1 MINSNENLSLVSVI
15 MPVYNGAT
23 YLREAITSI
32 LDQTYSNFEFIIIND
47 GSIDRSEEIILSFS
61 DSRIVYIKNPENY
74 KLIKTLNIGFSIAKG
89 CYIARMD
96 ADDISHPDRLQK
108 QVQFLD
114 VNEEYGLVGSGVN
127 LLNGENKSQ
136 LLYHTDHES
145 LKFALAFYCP
155 FIHPSVMIRSSVLLN
170 VDCVFDSNYVHA
182 EDYELWKRLAFKTK
196 MANIPEYLLDYRV
209 HDAQI
214 SSQHSVFQT
223 ELATKIRREYLSE
236 YFGESIK
243 DFEYVFKL
251 SVEKYTFKEKYHQI
265 KTLFDKDRKQS
276 IFGGDNLTRYLTQM
290 WKNLFLET
298 SSLQGKD
305 FYFFLV
311 SGIKWR
317 STSSVRQF
325 FAIFLKTFK

>member
-1 MINSNENLSLVSVI
+1 
-15 MPVYNGAT
+15 MPVYNAEK
-23 YLREAITSI
+23 YLDAAIRSVLNQSYTH
-32 LDQTYSNFEFIIIND
+32 YEFIIIND
-47 GSIDRSEEIILSFS
+47 GSTDNSETIILSFK
-61 DSRIVYIKNPENY
+61 DERIKYIQNETNL
-74 KLIKTLNIGFSIAKG
+74 KLITTLNLGFEQSKG
-89 CYIARMD
+89 KYIARMD
-96 ADDISHPDRLQK
+96 ADDVSHPQRIEK
-108 QVQFLD
+108 QVSFFES
-114 VNEEYGLVGSGVN
+114 NIEYGLLGTGVT
-127 LLNGENKSQ
+127 LIKNGKKEP
-136 LLYHTDHES
+136 LIYHLDHDS

-155 FIHPSVMIRSSVLLN
+155 FIHPSVMIRKDIFEGLDVI
-170 VDCVFDSNYVHA
+170 FDNRYLHA

-196 MANIPEYLLDYRV
+196 MANIPEFLLDYRI

-214 SSQHSVFQT
+214 STQHIVFQT

-265 KTLFDKDRKQS
+265 KTLFDKDRKQP
-276 IFGGDNLTRYLTQM
+276 IFGGDNLTRYLIQL

-298 SSLQGKD
+298 SSLQWKD

-311 SGIKWR
+311 SGITWQ
-317 STSSVRQF
+317 STWLVRQL

>member
-1 MINSNENLSLVSVI
+1 MSPNLSVI
-15 MPVYNGAT
+15 MPVFNGEK
-23 YLREAITSI
+23 YLREAIESI
-32 LDQTYSNFEFIIIND
+32 LAQTYDNFELIIIND
-47 GSIDRSEEIILSFS
+47 GSTDASEEIIQTYD
-61 DSRIVYIKNPENY
+61 DSRIIYIKNPENY

-96 ADDISHPDRLQK
+96 ADDISHLDRLQK

-182 EDYELWKRLAFKTK
+182 EDYELWTRLAFKTK
-196 MANIPEYLLDYRV
+196 MANLPEYLLNYRI
-209 HDAQI
+209 HDEQI

-223 ELATKIRREYLSE
+223 ELAAEIRGKYLS
-236 YFGESIK
+236 FCFNESVK
-243 DFEYVFKL
+243 DFDYVFKL
-251 SVEKYTFKEKYHQI
+251 GDEKHTFKEKYHQI

-311 SGIKWR
+311 SGITWQ
-317 STSSVRQF
+317 STWSVRQF

>member
-1 MINSNENLSLVSVI
+1 
-15 MPVYNGAT
+15 MPVYNAEK
-23 YLREAITSI
+23 YLDAAIRSVLNQSYTH
-32 LDQTYSNFEFIIIND
+32 YEFIIIND
-47 GSIDRSEEIILSFS
+47 GSTDNSETIILSFK
-61 DSRIVYIKNPENY
+61 DERIKYIQNETNL
-74 KLIKTLNIGFSIAKG
+74 KLITTLNLGFEQSKG
-89 CYIARMD
+89 KYIARMD
-96 ADDISHPDRLQK
+96 ADDVSHPQRIEK
-108 QVQFLD
+108 QVSFFES
-114 VNEEYGLVGSGVN
+114 NIEYGLLGTGVT
-127 LLNGENKSQ
+127 LIKNGKKEP
-136 LLYHTDHES
+136 LIYHLDHDS

-155 FIHPSVMIRSSVLLN
+155 FIHPSVMIRKDIFEGLDVI
-170 VDCVFDSNYVHA
+170 FDNRYLHA

-196 MANIPEYLLDYRV
+196 MANIPEFLLDYRI

-214 SSQHSVFQT
+214 STQHIVFQT

-265 KTLFDKDRKQS
+265 KTLFDKDRKQP
-276 IFGGDNLTRYLTQM
+276 IFGGDKLTRYLIQL

-298 SSLQGKD
+298 SSLQWKD

-311 SGIKWR
+311 SGITWQ
-317 STSSVRQF
+317 STWLVRQL